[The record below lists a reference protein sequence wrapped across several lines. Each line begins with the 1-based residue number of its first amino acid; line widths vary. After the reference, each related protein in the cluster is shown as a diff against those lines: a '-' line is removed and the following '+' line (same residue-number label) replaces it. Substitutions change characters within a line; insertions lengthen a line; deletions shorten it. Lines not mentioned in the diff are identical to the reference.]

1 MWCSGNTLTL
11 TKLELR
17 VRFPSLTRHN
27 NAVSPSVVV
36 CELTPDE
43 WPRLRDLRLA
53 ALAESPE
60 NLSGNLDEE
69 KNFTEEQWRE
79 GFKKLTCLVA
89 SIDGVDVG
97 MINVENLKGDF
108 GATCWLGGLW
118 LNPKYRGQG
127 VARALFD
134 YMDSVAKEKDWLVQG
149 LGVMETNSKAIAA
162 FEKFGFVQM
171 GEPQESRGK
180 PGYFYYRMIKA
191 L

>member
-1 MWCSGNTLTL
+1 MSQNVRVE
-11 TKLELR
+11 ELQ
-17 VRFPSLTRHN
+17 PN
-27 NAVSPSVVV
+27 Q
-36 CELTPDE
+36 
-43 WPRLRDLRLA
+43 WQRLRDLRLA

-60 NLSGNLDEE
+60 NLSGKLEEE
-69 KNFTEEQWRE
+69 KAFTEAQWRE
-79 GFKKLTCLVA
+79 GFKKVSYLVA

-118 LNPKYRGQG
+118 LNPEYREQG

-149 LGVMETNSKAIAA
+149 LGVMETNARAIAA

-171 GEPQESRGK
+171 GEPIESRGK
-180 PGYFYYRMIKA
+180 PGYFYYLMIKG

>member
-1 MWCSGNTLTL
+1 MASNV
-11 TKLELR
+11 KVIELQ
-17 VRFPSLTRHN
+17 
-27 NAVSPSVVV
+27 
-36 CELTPDE
+36 PDQ
-43 WPRLRDLRLA
+43 WTRLRDLRLA

-60 NLSGNLDEE
+60 NLSGKLEE
-69 KNFTEEQWRE
+69 EQNFTEEQWRE
-79 GFKKLTCLVA
+79 GFKKLTYLVA

-134 YMDSVAKEKDWLVQG
+134 YMDSVAKEKDWVVQG
-149 LGVMETNSKAIAA
+149 LGVMETNSNAITV

>member
-1 MWCSGNTLTL
+1 VNS
-11 TKLELR
+11 KL
-17 VRFPSLTRHN
+17 
-27 NAVSPSVVV
+27 VV
-36 CELTPDE
+36 CELTPE
-43 WPRLRDLRLA
+43 HWTRLRDLRLA

-60 NLSGNLDEE
+60 NLSGKLEEE
-69 KNFTEEQWRE
+69 KDFTEAQWRE
-79 GFKKLTCLVA
+79 GFNKLTYLVA

-134 YMDSVAKEKDWLVQG
+134 YMDSVAKEKDWVVQG
-149 LGVMETNSKAIAA
+149 LGVMESNDNAIVA
-162 FEKFGFVQM
+162 FEKFGFVRM

>member
-1 MWCSGNTLTL
+1 MSMSFSL
-11 TKLELR
+11 KVSELR
-17 VRFPSLTRHN
+17 
-27 NAVSPSVVV
+27 
-36 CELTPDE
+36 PDE
-43 WPRLRDLRLA
+43 WQRLRDLRLA

-60 NLSGNLDEE
+60 NLSGNLEEE
-69 KNFTEEQWRE
+69 KAFTEVQWRE
-79 GFKKLTCLVA
+79 GFKKLTYLVA

-149 LGVMETNSKAIAA
+149 LGVMENNANAIVA
-162 FEKFGFVQM
+162 FEKFGFVQK